1 MTTGTKVITTGLFIA
16 LIAGCAGPKKT
27 VGFVIEEDVSRVIRV
42 QDGTTCVEPAALA
55 EARLKPGALK
65 LKEVFES
72 DEPAAEALAKAR
84 DIKPTPEEAEAVYFD
99 ACRDYSTVV
108 IPKWAFERDKA
119 LYLGLH
125 QQQVAQ
131 GVKEWQD
138 KKGGIADA
146 GKLCLIT
153 LPDTDPDHRSFTRVI
168 PAESSVGD
176 CAQLAITNGGN
187 QILLGCTKGN
197 WENTWAKKPIAVRA
211 TGARSKD
218 LTAKGTAHAP
228 DPDCGWN

>member
-1 MTTGTKVITTGLFIA
+1 MPKIIRSDSGRRPQGAAVTAPAPGNLHDLHALPSRTRHNGQSTRGTMTTGTKVITTGLFIA

-27 VGFVIEEDVSRVIRV
+27 VGFVIEEDVSRVIRLR
-42 QDGTTCVEPAALA
+42 DGTTCVEPAALA
-55 EARLKPGALK
+55 EARRKPGALK

-131 GVKEWQD
+131 AVKEWQD
-138 KKGGIADA
+138 KKSRIADPA
-146 GKLCLIT
+146 KLSLIT
-153 LPDTDPDHRSFTRVI
+153 LPDTDPAHRSSTRLL
-168 PAESSVGD
+168 PAQAADADS
-176 CAQLAITNGGN
+176 AQLAT
-187 QILLGCTKGN
+187 
-197 WENTWAKKPIAVRA
+197 P
-211 TGARSKD
+211 
-218 LTAKGTAHAP
+218 
-228 DPDCGWN
+228 